1 MNPLQQVRSTA
12 ADARSREGLR
22 PLDLDELLALEIKPR
37 EMVLDPIIPEKSLTM
52 IYGLRGIGK
61 THVALGIAC
70 AVASGTHMLGWRA
83 PKPRRF
89 LRFDGESPGVMLRER
104 LQSVAGDAG
113 IAPEML
119 KVLAGDLVDDGMGN
133 LGSPAVQAELEPMV
147 DAADLVI
154 LDNLASLSEF
164 FHDDAIG
171 WKPIEQWLVRLRR
184 RGRAVLIVHHAGR
197 SGTPR
202 GTSRREDLL
211 DTSISLQRPLDYS
224 PTQGARFEVHI
235 EKSRV
240 ILGEAAAPFEATRD
254 RARQDG
260 VDHDRHGPCQTA
272 AHRGIA
278 QCRVLAA
285 RHRRGNRPLQVG
297 GASAQAEAAKRAA
310 GLNQMIPIE
319 FNDAG
324 CQAGVASVDARPNP
338 GTVPRAPGERRARP
352 GIRGRVP

>member
-12 ADARSREGLR
+12 VDARSREGLR

-83 PKPRRF
+83 PKPRRV
-89 LRFDGESPGVMLRER
+89 LLIDGESPGVMLRER

-197 SGTPR
+197 NGTQR

-240 ILGEAAAPFEATRD
+240 ILGEAAAPFEAQLAIERGKTVWTMTDMDHVKLRRIVELLNAGFSLRD
-254 RARQDG
+254 IAEETG
-260 VDHDRHGPCQTA
+260 LSKSAV
-272 AHRGIA
+272 HRLK
-278 QCRVLAA
+278 QRL
-285 RHRRGNRPLQVG
+285 RRGRP
-297 GASAQAEAAKRAA
+297 
-310 GLNQMIPIE
+310 
-319 FNDAG
+319 D
-324 CQAGVASVDARPNP
+324 
-338 GTVPRAPGERRARP
+338 
-352 GIRGRVP
+352 

>member
-1 MNPLQQVRSTA
+1 
-12 ADARSREGLR
+12 
-22 PLDLDELLALEIKPR
+22 
-37 EMVLDPIIPEKSLTM
+37 
-52 IYGLRGIGK
+52 
-61 THVALGIAC
+61 
-70 AVASGTHMLGWRA
+70 
-83 PKPRRF
+83 
-89 LRFDGESPGVMLRER
+89 MLRER

-240 ILGEAAAPFEATRD
+240 ILGEAAAPFEAQLAIERGKTVWTMTDMDHVKLRRIVELLNAGFSLRD
-254 RARQDG
+254 IAEETG
-260 VDHDRHGPCQTA
+260 LSKSAV
-272 AHRGIA
+272 HRLK
-278 QCRVLAA
+278 QRL
-285 RHRRGNRPLQVG
+285 RRGRP
-297 GASAQAEAAKRAA
+297 
-310 GLNQMIPIE
+310 
-319 FNDAG
+319 D
-324 CQAGVASVDARPNP
+324 
-338 GTVPRAPGERRARP
+338 
-352 GIRGRVP
+352 